1 MKEKVSNMKTLEKI
15 SSFAGKYFALL
26 VILIAVIAYLIPET
40 FLPFRSYIT
49 LLLGVVMFGMGLTLK
64 AVDFK
69 LIITNPKPVL
79 IGVAAQFFIM
89 PLTAFAIAYML
100 QLPNE
105 LAAGLVLLGSV
116 PGGTASNVMVY
127 LAKGNVPLSITMTSF
142 STLLAP
148 LMTPILLLWLAG
160 QWMPVNVMD
169 MFMSIVQ
176 VIIVPIVLGLLIKK
190 LLPTAVEKSA
200 NIVPLISV
208 LAIIIIVSAVVAGN
222 VNNIASAGL
231 LVFVGVFLHN
241 GAGLLLGYFTGKLMK
256 LSKSD
261 CRAISIEVGMQNS
274 GLGVAL
280 ATAHLGP
287 LAALPSALGAVWH
300 NISGP
305 IIATIWAKT
314 AGDHEEEKEEVIP
327 LEGKPS
333 QI

>member
-1 MKEKVSNMKTLEKI
+1 MKTLEKI
-15 SSFAGKYFALL
+15 SSFAGKYFAFL
-26 VILIAVIAYLIPET
+26 VILIAVVAFLIPEA

-69 LIITNPKPVL
+69 LIITNPKPVI
-79 IGVAAQFFIM
+79 IGVAAQFLVM
-89 PLTAFAIAYML
+89 PLTAFAIAYIL

-142 STLLAP
+142 STLMAP
-148 LMTPILLLWLAG
+148 LMTPVLLLWLAG
-160 QWMPVNVMD
+160 QWMPVNAMD

-200 NIVPLISV
+200 NVVPLISV

-241 GAGLLLGYFTGKLMK
+241 GAGLLLGYYTAKMMK

-305 IIATIWAKT
+305 IIATIWSKS
-314 AGDHEEEKEEVIP
+314 AGNEEEEIEAIP

-333 QI
+333 QV